1 MKTVLIAIS
10 TTDGH
15 TLVIGE
21 RLRQVLEAHGA
32 VVHVKRLAECSAA
45 DVAASDMTVVG
56 ASIRYGK
63 HQPQVADFIAR
74 HQAALESRPNAL
86 FSVNVVA
93 RKPGKDV
100 PEGNPYLQKFLRSIA
115 WKPRRLAVF
124 AGRIDYPSLR
134 LADRAMIRL
143 IMWITKGPTD
153 ASRAWEFTDWSRVE
167 TFGSQLASDLN
178 LLHRRSAEDAESR
191 RGDPT

>member
-1 MKTVLIAIS
+1 MTHVLIAVS

-15 TLVIGE
+15 TMHIGE
-21 RLRQVLEAHGA
+21 RLRQVLGAHGA
-32 VVHVKRLAECSAA
+32 AVHVKRLAGCSAA
-45 DVAASDMTVVG
+45 DVAASDMVVIG

-63 HQPQVADFIAR
+63 HQPQVAQFIAR

-100 PEGNPYLQKFLRSIA
+100 PEGNPYLQKLLRRVA
-115 WKPRRLAVF
+115 WRPKRLAVF
-124 AGRIDYPSLR
+124 AGRIDYPSLG
-134 LADRAMIRL
+134 LVDRTMIRL
-143 IMWITKGPTD
+143 IMWLTHGPTD

-167 TFGSQLASDLN
+167 AFGEALASELPLPQAGEGAHQN
-178 LLHRRSAEDAESR
+178 R
-191 RGDPT
+191 

>member
-1 MKTVLIAIS
+1 MKPVLIAIS

-15 TLVIGE
+15 TMHIGG
-21 RLRQVLEAHGA
+21 RLRNLLQSRGA
-32 VVHVKRLAECSAA
+32 TVNLKRLADCSAD
-45 DVAASDMTVVG
+45 DVAESSAVVIG

-63 HQPQVADFIAR
+63 HQPQVSEFIAR
-74 HQAALESRPNAL
+74 HQAALEARPNAL

-100 PEGNPYLQKFLRSIA
+100 PEGNPYLQKFLRTIA

-124 AGRIDYPSLR
+124 AGRIDYPSLGF
-134 LADRAMIRL
+134 ADRTMIRL

-153 ASRAWEFTDWSRVE
+153 ATRAWEFTDWSRVE
-167 TFGSQLASDLN
+167 AFGEALARDLVPA
-178 LLHRRSAEDAESR
+178 REDA
-191 RGDPT
+191 TITA